1 MFHLISNLISLAYIS
16 DPGPRERSLLSSVHA
31 PGRPLSFPTTTCL
44 HPSLKLLEAL
54 KGAGLPLALGAW
66 QRSSFYVDY
75 SQFPTLVSGHDSPK
89 APFSL
94 HCKATLIN
102 SDLMFLSLT
111 MLQNSGGWDQVSDF
125 AYRRYPRA

>member
-44 HPSLKLLEAL
+44 LKLLEAL

-66 QRSSFYVDY
+66 QRSSFYVDGSPLLPVSY
-75 SQFPTLVSGHDSPK
+75 SYLWARFPKSSIFLTL
-89 APFSL
+89 
-94 HCKATLIN
+94 
-102 SDLMFLSLT
+102 
-111 MLQNSGGWDQVSDF
+111 
-125 AYRRYPRA
+125 